1 MAKEGLPVQTSC
13 RILEVSESGFY
24 EWRNRPPSERSLR
37 HAWLTQLI
45 TEVHTTSHGTYGA
58 RRIHAELTL
67 GHDIAVGHGNVE
79 MLMRAAGVKGLP
91 GNKRARSK
99 HQTPTASDLVDRKFT
114 RDEPNKLWVTDITEH
129 PTREGKIYCAVAKGY
144 VFEASRRVVY
154 RQLADSD
161 IGDKRSRNG
170 HFQSRPNTR
179 HTHSLGPRS
188 AVHVL
193 GIHPPG
199 ARLRAGPVDG
209 IDRRLL

>member
-1 MAKEGLPVQTSC
+1 MPKEGLPVQTSC

-67 GHDIAVGHGNVE
+67 GHDIAVGHGCIE

-129 PTREGKIYCAVAKGY
+129 PTPCIPAVVATLVIKGLP
-144 VFEASRRVVY
+144 VKHSAALQGCPSRAISGVGR
-154 RQLADSD
+154 
-161 IGDKRSRNG
+161 
-170 HFQSRPNTR
+170 
-179 HTHSLGPRS
+179 
-188 AVHVL
+188 
-193 GIHPPG
+193 
-199 ARLRAGPVDG
+199 
-209 IDRRLL
+209 